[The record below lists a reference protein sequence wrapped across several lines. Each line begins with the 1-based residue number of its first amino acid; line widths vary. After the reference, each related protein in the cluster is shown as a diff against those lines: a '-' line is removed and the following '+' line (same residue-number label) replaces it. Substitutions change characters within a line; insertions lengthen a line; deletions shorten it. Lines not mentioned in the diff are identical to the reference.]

1 MRERLNIAVVCDC
14 YCFMT
19 PFGCCSNDFLD
30 LRKSIHGRHVGMS
43 MKLNATLTFWHQ
55 VLTLI
60 VDYFLHILHIHGQ
73 ISCEI
78 IDLDIS
84 TNTEPG
90 IFLNDVKLLSFFFVS
105 DPFLHGETRR
115 IVRHLK
121 INQDT
126 TCSSHFMLHIKDNP
140 FKNQSIFF
148 GIDLNHW
155 SNLSLVEFRLSSCL
169 LGLEIKD
176 RFILNWRRR
185 CHLF

>member
-1 MRERLNIAVVCDC
+1 M
-14 YCFMT
+14 
-19 PFGCCSNDFLD
+19 G
-30 LRKSIHGRHVGMS
+30 

-55 VLTLI
+55 VLTFI
-60 VDYFLHILHIHGQ
+60 VNYFLHILHIHGQ

-84 TNTEPG
+84 TNTEPW
-90 IFLNDVKLLSFFFVS
+90 IFLNDIKLLSFLFIF
-105 DPFLHGETRR
+105 DPFLHRETRR
-115 IVRHLK
+115 IVRHLE

-126 TCSSHFMLHIKDNP
+126 TRSSHFMLHIKDNP

-155 SNLSLVEFRLSSCL
+155 SYLCLVEFRLSSCL